1 MPPEWSPRT
10 VTFLGIRSRWL
21 QSVILGI
28 ATLFAV
34 ASLGNVVYRGYVEG
48 GFTGPRWGNDL
59 DQWWAGGRLLLQG
72 QNPYATKVPSAA
84 PVLLLLT
91 PLAALPWLAASVL
104 WAVANL
110 VLAVGCVWLML
121 RLNGGRLG
129 SLAGALCLAL
139 FAALIATRQ
148 TLELGQ
154 ISLLITACVLAA
166 LRLLGHRPWLAG
178 VLLGVAVSKYTLAFP
193 LLLICLWE
201 RRWKPMLAAALTQLA
216 ALLAVALVARTN
228 PVTIIRHYLD
238 LSTRILAQT
247 QDYSV
252 HLLSLGWG
260 ALGDVALLLSSAAL
274 IVVLVAWYRW
284 SARRPV
290 ARHAEL
296 TRLTL
301 LGALTMWS
309 LYALYHGRQDVVF
322 AFLFV
327 VVVAYRPTLAW
338 PPLRLGGD
346 RGEGLGA
353 DQGRKTNDQR
363 DQPIGPSSF
372 VPGPSK
378 IALTPREQAAL
389 NAFTWVVL
397 AVWMLPLYGV
407 LGLPLYRSVYAVT
420 TVAVSLVWAWTLFR
434 VSYPQSPISTPSRT
448 AP

>member
-1 MPPEWSPRT
+1 M
-10 VTFLGIRSRWL
+10 TFLGIGSRWL

-28 ATLFAV
+28 VTLFAI

-84 PVLLLLT
+84 PVLLLLA
-91 PLAALPWLAASVL
+91 PLAALPWVAASGL
-104 WAVANL
+104 WAITNL

-121 RLNGGRLG
+121 RLNGGRLA

-166 LRLLGHRPWLAG
+166 LRLLDHRPWLAG
-178 VLLGVAVSKYTLAFP
+178 ILLGVALSKYTLTFP

-201 RRWKPMLAAALTQLA
+201 RRWKPVLAAALTQLA
-216 ALLAVALVARTN
+216 ALVAVALVARTN
-228 PVTIIRHYLD
+228 PVDIIRRYLD

-260 ALGDVALLLSSAAL
+260 APGGVALLVSSAAL
-274 IVVLVAWYRW
+274 IAVLVAWYRW
-284 SARRPV
+284 STRHPM
-290 ARHAEL
+290 ARHTEL

-327 VVVAYRPTLAW
+327 VVVAYRPSRVV
-338 PPLRLGGD
+338 PPLPPTPHPRREPAGEAEMDRL
-346 RGEGLGA
+346 
-353 DQGRKTNDQR
+353 
-363 DQPIGPSSF
+363 
-372 VPGPSK
+372 
-378 IALTPREQAAL
+378 ALTPRQQAAL
-389 NAFTWVVL
+389 NVFTWVVL
-397 AVWMLPLYGV
+397 AVWTLPLYGV
-407 LGLPLYRSVYAVT
+407 LGLPLYRSVYALT
-420 TVAVSLVWAWTLFR
+420 NVAVSLVWAASLFR
-434 VSYPQSPISTPSRT
+434 ISTPRPPIATPSRT
-448 AP
+448 DAWPSPPAS